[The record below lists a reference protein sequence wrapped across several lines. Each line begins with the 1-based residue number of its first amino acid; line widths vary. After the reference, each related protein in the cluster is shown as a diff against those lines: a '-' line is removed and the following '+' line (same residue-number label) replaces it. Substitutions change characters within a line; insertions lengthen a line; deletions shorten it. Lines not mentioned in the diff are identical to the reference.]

1 MRSKNVLAVFGT
13 RPEAIKMAPV
23 VKRLKR
29 SALVDVSVCVT
40 AQHRGMLDQV
50 LNLFDI
56 QPDFDLDLMK
66 PNQSLSGLTSSV
78 LSGVTD
84 IIREARPDLLLVHG
98 DTTTMFGAAL
108 AGFYEKIP
116 VGHVEA
122 GLRSGNIHS
131 PWPEEMNRRTAAQ
144 LASLHFAPTAT
155 ARTNLQSEGVP
166 RHAVWV
172 TGNTVIDALL
182 EVSSRADVAA
192 LGESGLFERMP
203 WLADESRRVILVTGH
218 RRENFGPGMEGICNA
233 LRRLA
238 AENDVQIIY
247 PVHPNPNVLAPTQ
260 NLLGTIPNIHLIAP
274 LDYLPFVAL
283 MKRATFLL
291 TDSGGIQEEAPAL
304 GKPVLVLRD
313 TTERPE
319 AVAAGTVRM
328 VGTLEETIVNEAQRL
343 LDDPAWYATMAAA
356 HNPYGDGQAA
366 ERIAQVIEG
375 QQSIHEFG

>member
-131 PWPEEMNRRTAAQ
+131 PWPEEMNRCTSRP
-144 LASLHFAPTAT
+144 LPPPGPTS
-155 ARTNLQSEGVP
+155 NP
-166 RHAVWV
+166 RECR
-172 TGNTVIDALL
+172 GML
-182 EVSSRADVAA
+182 
-192 LGESGLFERMP
+192 SG
-203 WLADESRRVILVTGH
+203 S
-218 RRENFGPGMEGICNA
+218 
-233 LRRLA
+233 
-238 AENDVQIIY
+238 
-247 PVHPNPNVLAPTQ
+247 
-260 NLLGTIPNIHLIAP
+260 
-274 LDYLPFVAL
+274 
-283 MKRATFLL
+283 
-291 TDSGGIQEEAPAL
+291 
-304 GKPVLVLRD
+304 
-313 TTERPE
+313 
-319 AVAAGTVRM
+319 
-328 VGTLEETIVNEAQRL
+328 
-343 LDDPAWYATMAAA
+343 
-356 HNPYGDGQAA
+356 QAI
-366 ERIAQVIEG
+366 R
-375 QQSIHEFG
+375 